1 MEASTM
7 EALNMEVLN
16 IQTLQRPK
24 HIIIGHHN
32 PAIFRNSAGKLM
44 ATTGDAWHELPEH
57 VQSLSDI
64 KFVPDFETFA
74 CQFEPFDFEQWTLH
88 REMLKSNSDY
98 HKLFKLFLQQQYL
111 KHHQIDLVPD
121 NCKFLPDVT
130 MEQIVAFRNNITKPV
145 NDSIVTKQVQSSK
158 VNETYTVS
166 FNMTTGI
173 GHCTCKGFEFRKTC
187 KHVNELIASLK
198 K

>member
-1 MEASTM
+1 M
-7 EALNMEVLN
+7 EALN
-16 IQTLQRPK
+16 IQNLKHPK
-24 HIIIGHHN
+24 HLIIGHHN
-32 PAIFRNSAGKLM
+32 PGLFRNSQGKLM

-57 VQSLSDI
+57 VKSLDDI

-74 CQFEPFDFEQWTLH
+74 CQFEPFDFEQWSIH
-88 REMLKSNSDY
+88 RDMLKSNSDY
-98 HKLFKLFLQQQYL
+98 RKLFKLFLLQQYL
-111 KHHQIDLVPD
+111 KLHQIDLVPD

-145 NDSIVTKQVQSSK
+145 NDSMDAKVTKQVQSSK
-158 VNETYTVS
+158 GNETYTVS

-187 KHVNELIASLK
+187 KHVTELIKLLK
-198 K
+198 NDK

>member
-1 MEASTM
+1 MEA
-7 EALNMEVLN
+7 LN

-32 PAIFRNSAGKLM
+32 PAIFRNLAGKLM

-64 KFVPDFETFA
+64 KFIPDFETFS

-111 KHHQIDLVPD
+111 KQHQIDLIPD
-121 NCKFLPDVT
+121 NCKFLPDVK
-130 MEQIVAFRNNITKPV
+130 MEQIVAFRNNLIKPI
-145 NDSIVTKQVQSSK
+145 DEQIITKQVQSSK
-158 VNETYTVS
+158 GNATYTVS
-166 FNMTTGI
+166 FNMTTGV

-187 KHVNELIASLK
+187 KHVTQLINDLK
-198 K
+198 NDK